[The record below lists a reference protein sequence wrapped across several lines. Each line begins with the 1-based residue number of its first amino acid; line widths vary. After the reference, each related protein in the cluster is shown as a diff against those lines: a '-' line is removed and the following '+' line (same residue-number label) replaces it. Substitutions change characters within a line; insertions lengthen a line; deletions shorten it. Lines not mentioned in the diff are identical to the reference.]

1 MQLHNILITDKA
13 DLAPSVSFTENSS
26 VIELAGKDLGASLT
40 EHLANHQISRG
51 TSINLI
57 LDQGYIRYQ
66 YFKLP
71 LVSSRKI
78 RQILSFELD
87 ETLLSGVE
95 NYIFSYSSQS
105 SKNSGV
111 TEVGAYIIYKQV
123 LDDLVSMFKAFNL
136 ELRWVTSLENLMD
149 LGYIEKSDLGNRI
162 HIDLSDRLQAAR
174 FFIYHSGF
182 LTGVSSI
189 SGREN
194 LKDDTEAEGP
204 QGFIDQL
211 NQKVSSIQLADVGLT
226 VISMSGSTDGHIVL
240 NDHQEFEI
248 VQRNQSTSKDV
259 RDSVFEVRLDHPRRV
274 NLIKSSILII
284 QELKKY
290 FRPLMITTGIFVLSL
305 VIYMAATGYRS
316 YLDLESVE
324 SLERRLNLKISEYLP
339 KGTSKPNALYILDER
354 VQSIKQEKERNRNFE
369 RRNYRVSS
377 TLTDLSH
384 LKKDVPTLVLS
395 RFSLNEQVIRFQG
408 STATIAEFDRL
419 QELLTN
425 LFPVD
430 THQLKTNEKSR
441 GNGVIEFSTAIQLK
455 K

>member
-13 DLAPSVSFTENSS
+13 DLSPSVSFTENDS
-26 VIELAGKDLGASLT
+26 VIELAGNELGACLT
-40 EHLANHQISRG
+40 EHLANHQILRG
-51 TSINLI
+51 ASINLI

-66 YFKLP
+66 YFNLP
-71 LVSSRKI
+71 LISSRKI

-87 ETLLSGVE
+87 ETLLNGVE
-95 NYIFSYSSQS
+95 NYVFSYSSQS
-105 SKNSGV
+105 SKKSGV
-111 TEVGAYIIYKQV
+111 TEVGAYIIDKQV
-123 LDDLVSMFKAFNL
+123 LEDLVSIFREFNL

-162 HIDLSDRLQAAR
+162 HVELSDRLQAAR
-174 FFIYHSGF
+174 FFIYHNGF

-189 SGREN
+189 SKQEN
-194 LKDDTEAEGP
+194 LKGDTEALAS
-204 QGFIDQL
+204 QSFIDLL
-211 NQKVSSIQLADVGLT
+211 NQKVSSIQLVDVGLT
-226 VISMSGSTDGHIVL
+226 EISMSGSDDRHIVL

-248 VQRNQSTSKDV
+248 DQRNQSTSKDV
-259 RDSVFEVRLDHPRRV
+259 RDSVPEVRLDHPRRV
-274 NLIKSSILII
+274 NLIMSSILII

-290 FRPLMITTGIFVLSL
+290 SRSLVITTGILVVSL
-305 VIYMAATGYRS
+305 VIYMAATGYRG
-316 YLDLESVE
+316 YLDHQSVE
-324 SLERRLNLKISEYLP
+324 SLEKQLNLKISKYLP
-339 KGTSKPNALYILDER
+339 KGTSKTNALYILNER
-354 VQSIKQEKERNRNFE
+354 VQGIKQEKERNRNFE
-369 RRNYRVSS
+369 QRNYHVSS
-377 TLTDLSH
+377 TLTDLSQ

-419 QELLTN
+419 QELLTE

-441 GNGVIEFSTAIQLK
+441 GDGIIEFSTAIQLK